1 MIQGI
6 KTCPPDTTNRQEIYQ
21 AALEAVAFQNRE
33 VLEAMEKDS
42 KIKLTTILSDGGN
55 STWLL
60 KVLALMNYKIMM

>member
-60 KVLALMNYKIMM
+60 KVLALMNKIMM